1 MIFIIDNNFNYK
13 FLLFR
18 QSENIVVS
26 FISMFVLNLT
36 EFILLLD
43 ISNGFSRMTFFLDG
57 YFKFIEILL
66 DVDNQC
72 VFCLDFEEELVFRIK
87 YYFDFIID
95 RQRKIN
101 NMLFFFFYGNEFFKD
116 SDNSDNACEELF
128 IREVEGCEVKDLF
141 VFRVVFF
148 GVFNVNDFRM
158 IVYLRFSFYLL
169 GIDSLFVFFRFGYRI
184 SRFSRFSV
192 SNRFLFLLF
201 SRKSII
207 NLQVLF
213 IMIEDLFFQLFY
225 SSGSSRYKLFIF
237 NFQVLF
243 IMIEDFFFSKGSS
256 RCFSNEDFVSVY
268 IWFIY
273 DIFEEVNLEDSY
285 FRNIGY
291 KVVVRLIR
299 FSRSSSVSSII
310 FRKLIKRDRDF
321 NRIQYVFIEF
331 DL

>member
-13 FLLFR
+13 FFLFR

-43 ISNGFSRMTFFLDG
+43 ISNGFSRMMFFLDG

-148 GVFNVNDFRM
+148 GVFNMNDFRM

-243 IMIEDFFFSKGSS
+243 IMIEDFFFLKGSS